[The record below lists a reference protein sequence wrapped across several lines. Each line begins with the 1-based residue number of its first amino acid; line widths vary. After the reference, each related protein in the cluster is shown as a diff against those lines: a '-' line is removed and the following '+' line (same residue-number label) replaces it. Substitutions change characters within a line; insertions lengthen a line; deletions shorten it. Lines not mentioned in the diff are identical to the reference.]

1 MPISIDSPKLRNDDQ
16 YVAHLVRHSKS
27 RRGKILS
34 GDKYFAPQTVGLVWL
49 NPSDRVFSLNGS
61 QLASTALTWTNIF
74 DKGSIWTI
82 NFSVSSYVTGNIV
95 FSNSEST
102 SAAITANGDHSIELT
117 NYEDLDLLLTADA
130 LFNGVVTISTIK
142 RLS

>member
-1 MPISIDSPKLRNDDQ
+1 M
-16 YVAHLVRHSKS
+16 
-27 RRGKILS
+27 G
-34 GDKYFAPQTVGLVWL
+34 
-49 NPSDRVFSLNGS
+49 
-61 QLASTALTWTNIF
+61 F

-82 NFSVSSYVTGNIV
+82 DFSVSSYVAGNIV
-95 FSNSEST
+95 FSNSEDT
-102 SAAITANGDHSIELT
+102 TVAITANGDYSIELT